1 METKI
6 HEGHNVKRFREW
18 RGIKQEALADMLGD
32 NWSQKKIS
40 QLEQKET
47 IDNDILEEVARILQF
62 PADLFRTYD
71 ENKQVT
77 IVGNTFDNGSILNGV
92 NYNPTFYPIE
102 KIMELHNDKME
113 FYERMLR
120 EKTEMIEILKKLI
133 EEKK

>member
-47 IDNDILEEVARILQF
+47 IENDILEEVARILQF
-62 PADLFRTYD
+62 PSELFRTFN
-71 ENKQVT
+71 EEKPVN
-77 IVGNTFDNGSILNGV
+77 IVGNTFHDSSALNVQPVFHPVDKILE
-92 NYNPTFYPIE
+92 IHKE
-102 KIMELHNDKME
+102 KMEL
-113 FYERMLR
+113 YERMLK